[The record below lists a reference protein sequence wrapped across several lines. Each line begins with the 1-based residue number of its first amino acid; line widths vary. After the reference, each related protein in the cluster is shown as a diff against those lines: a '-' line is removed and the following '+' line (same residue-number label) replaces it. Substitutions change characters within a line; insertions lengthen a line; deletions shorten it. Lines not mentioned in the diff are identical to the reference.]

1 MNNRQ
6 DRTVIVLRERKIN
19 DVSFMIALAFCLES
33 PSGKQCRE
41 EVHSKYNKITEFR
54 EVKAAGIHVAEKE
67 LQKFAQSSFRVHC

>member
-1 MNNRQ
+1 
-6 DRTVIVLRERKIN
+6 
-19 DVSFMIALAFCLES
+19 MIALAFCLES
-33 PSGKQCRE
+33 PSEKQCRE